1 MSEHI
6 VAPRTYVTVYIL
18 LVMFTFLTAGV
29 AYFDLG
35 VFNPVVALT
44 IAIVKAALVVL
55 IFMHAYY
62 GSRLIWIV
70 GGTALFWLGIMFVLT
85 MSDYLTRGWAYY

>member
-1 MSEHI
+1 MAEHI
-6 VAPRTYVTVYIL
+6 VAPRTYVTIYIL
-18 LVMFTFLTAGV
+18 LVMFTLLTAGV

-44 IAIVKAALVVL
+44 IAIVKALLVVL

-62 GSRLIWIV
+62 SPRLIWVV